1 MKGIGI
7 TMNEKK
13 MAFAERIEQNSKN
26 YFPKDL
32 FNLTVA
38 ETMLN
43 QFHFHFGLDTLMTD
57 RHGSILMT
65 IGDFGD
71 FVPDVVNKPGN
82 KIRVKGRTVCH
93 IYAKYDNVAKEKIDV
108 VTKLLNTYI
117 ETLEDYC
124 GKSYVASEQAVYIDE
139 LEQQLEKDADHA
151 KYSSE
156 NDPLTG
162 LLNRNHFI
170 SHMKELAER
179 EVVPTAAI
187 CVNINDWKFVD
198 NHFGEEESDRLVVT
212 VAEILRNKAQEA
224 GFAHAV
230 LGRVEGDVFHV
241 LLPLTEEEE
250 AKAYCDA
257 VQQACDNFEDDKLA
271 PSVAV
276 GCVMRTNVEESFKDI
291 LSDAEYAM
299 LENKFVIKNAPGY
312 KERLE
317 KGLGNYS

>member
-1 MKGIGI
+1 
-7 TMNEKK
+7 MNEKK

-43 QFHFHFGLDTLMTD
+43 QFQFHFGLDTLMTD

-198 NHFGEEESDRLVVT
+198 NYFGEEESDRLVVT

>member
-1 MKGIGI
+1 MKGIEI

-26 YFPKDL
+26 YSPKDL
-32 FNLTVA
+32 FDLQVA
-38 ETMLN
+38 ERMLSQLN
-43 QFHFHFGLDTLMTD
+43 ISFGIETLMTD
-57 RHGSILMT
+57 RHGSILIT

-82 KIRVKGRTVCH
+82 KIRVKGRTICH
-93 IYAKYDNVAKEKIDV
+93 IYAKYDHVAEEKLDV
-108 VTKLLNTYI
+108 VKQFFDAYI

-124 GKSYVASEQAVYIDE
+124 GKSYLASEQAVYIDE
-139 LEQQLEKDADHA
+139 LEQQLENDAGHA
-151 KYSSE
+151 KYSGE

-212 VAEILRNKAQEA
+212 VAEILRDKAQEA
-224 GFAHAV
+224 GFVNAV

-241 LLPLTEEEE
+241 LLPLTEEVE

-257 VQQACDNFEDDKLA
+257 VQQACDSFEDEKLA

-276 GCVMRTNVEESFKDI
+276 GCVMRTNVEENFKDI

-312 KERLE
+312 KERLA
-317 KGLGNYS
+317 KGLSVCL

>member
-1 MKGIGI
+1 MEI

-13 MAFAERIEQNSKN
+13 IAFAERVEQNSKN

-32 FNLTVA
+32 FDLKVA
-38 ETMLN
+38 KAMLS
-43 QFHFHFGLDTLMTD
+43 QFHLNFGLDTLMTD
-57 RHGSILMT
+57 RHGSILMK
-65 IGDFGD
+65 IGEFGD

-93 IYAKYDNVAKEKIDV
+93 IYAKYDNVAKEKFEV
-108 VTKLLNTYI
+108 VNKLLNTYI

-124 GKSYVASEQAVYIDE
+124 GKSYLASEQAVYIDE

-179 EVVPTAAI
+179 EVVPTAVI

-212 VAEILRNKAQEA
+212 VAEILKNKTQEA

-241 LLPLTEEEE
+241 LLPLIEEEE

-257 VQQACDNFEDDKLA
+257 VQQACDSFEDDKLA

-299 LENKFVIKNAPGY
+299 LENKFLIKNAPGY

-317 KGLGNYS
+317 RNYIIRQIL